1 MNIYK
6 ILLQVLSVFRMI
18 GSLSGLGLV
27 SMILFQVAQG
37 KMTAPLT
44 NLDIYTMIATIIMG
58 ICNLGG
64 GIFGLKGAAHGG
76 RSLVRAVVFGWAGL
90 IVSLLDTVIVVFFF
104 EVPVDLVSVGAA
116 IVSAALF
123 VFAASK
129 LGEGAKGNV
138 TEKKKVG
145 KGAGKA

>member
-1 MNIYK
+1 MQ
-6 ILLQVLSVFRMI
+6 LQMCIRDS
-18 GSLSGLGLV
+18 
-27 SMILFQVAQG
+27 
-37 KMTAPLT
+37 
-44 NLDIYTMIATIIMG
+44 
-58 ICNLGG
+58 
-64 GIFGLKGAAHGG
+64 
-76 RSLVRAVVFGWAGL
+76 
-90 IVSLLDTVIVVFFF
+90 DTVIVVFFF